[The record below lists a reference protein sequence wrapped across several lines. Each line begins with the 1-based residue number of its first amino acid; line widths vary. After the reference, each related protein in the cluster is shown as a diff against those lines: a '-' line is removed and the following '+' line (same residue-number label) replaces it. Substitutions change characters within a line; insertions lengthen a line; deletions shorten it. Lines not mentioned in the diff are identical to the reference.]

1 MIGVILASHG
11 RLADGMM
18 DSCRLFFGNEIPSMT
33 SLCLMP
39 EDSPDQYKSELEEAI
54 RKTDAG
60 QGVVVFCDLLFG
72 TPCNCCAGEISSS
85 VKVICGM
92 NLPVVLEFL
101 GMRSAEVD
109 GKAPGLAEINWQE
122 LIKKGSDGI
131 CDLEKLLTEGRE

>member
-11 RLADGMM
+11 KLADGMM
-18 DSCRLFFGNEIPSMT
+18 DSCRLFFGREIPNMM

-39 EDSPDQYKSELEEAI
+39 EDSPDQYKSELEKAI
-54 RKTDAG
+54 QKTDTG

-72 TPCNCCAGEISSS
+72 TPCNCCAGEISSN

-101 GMRSAEVD
+101 GMRSAAVEE
-109 GKAPGLAEINWQE
+109 KTPCLTEINWQG
-122 LIKKGSDGI
+122 LIKKGSEGI
-131 CDLEKLLTEGRE
+131 CDLEKMLTEEKE